1 MQFIKYTPIVFSI
14 VSMSCQETEETNDTS
29 TAPAP
34 LCASLSTEECATSGC
49 SVISAAQITVDEEI
63 NCYEKGEES
72 PVGCQDI
79 DVGCTNE
86 ATFASAGDGN
96 CMFFANGC
104 IPEGWSTCQS
114 LATLQ
119 SCDDVKACGELAPSV
134 CDGRED
140 CVVISA
146 SPLTLDAA
154 SECYVAG
161 EVEPTGCMDAGT
173 GCTGGI
179 TFAGTTDSA
188 EECMMFY
195 NGCIPEGWVLCESLN
210 SYAACTEE

>member
-1 MQFIKYTPIVFSI
+1 MQFIKYIPIFFSTFYI
-14 VSMSCQETEETNDTS
+14 SCQEKEETKDTS

-34 LCASLSTEECATSGC
+34 LCADRSTAECSTSGC
-49 SVISAAQITVDEEI
+49 SIISASQITVDEDI
-63 NCYEKGEES
+63 NCYEKEEES
-72 PVGCQDI
+72 PVGCQDV

-86 ATFASAGDGN
+86 STFASAGDGN

-119 SCDDVKACGELAPSV
+119 SCDDVKACGELDPSA
-134 CDGRED
+134 CDSRDD

-146 SPLTLDAA
+146 SSLTLDAA
-154 SECYVAG
+154 SACYVAG

-173 GCTGGI
+173 GCTGPATPSTRREYVNAHAPPGKAPAFLEI
-179 TFAGTTDSA
+179 LDHF
-188 EECMMFY
+188 
-195 NGCIPEGWVLCESLN
+195 
-210 SYAACTEE
+210 